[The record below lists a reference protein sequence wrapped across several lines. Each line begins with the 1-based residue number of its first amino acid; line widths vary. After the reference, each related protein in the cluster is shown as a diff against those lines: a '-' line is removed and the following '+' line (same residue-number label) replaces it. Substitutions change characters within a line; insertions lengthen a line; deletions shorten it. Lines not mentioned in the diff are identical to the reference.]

1 MKIISW
7 NINGG
12 FASKFSDKKFQ
23 CYILSYDIVL
33 LTECWIEN
41 NFSIDVE
48 GFHSF
53 VFPRMRSKSKQGGG
67 CVILIREK
75 LKHYVSLLENMCNTI
90 IWLKL
95 DTCKC
100 LLDSS
105 EDFYLAC
112 VYIPPNSSTFYQAY
126 DCGIFCE
133 LENQIVKYLTR
144 TSRTAK
150 KFYRSRNK
158 QEEPFVNR
166 QRSTRTLRRDCR
178 P

>member
-53 VFPRMRSKSKQGGG
+53 VFPRMRSKSKQGGC

-75 LKHYVSLLENMCNTI
+75 LKHYVSFLENMCDTI

-95 DTCKC
+95 DKC

-105 EDFYLAC
+105 EDLYLAC
-112 VYIPPNSSTFYQAY
+112 VYIPPSSSTFYQAY
-126 DCGIFCE
+126 DCDIFSE
-133 LENQIVKYLTR
+133 LENQIVKYLTFGKVMLIGD
-144 TSRTAK
+144 TNARTANAND
-150 KFYRSRNK
+150 FILHDI
-158 QEEPFVNR
+158 
-166 QRSTRTLRRDCR
+166 LR
-178 P
+178 